1 MQVPSHTI
9 LAGLF
14 TLLISAMLFGQNLV
28 PNYSF
33 EAYTS
38 CPNGFGNSQNLDC
51 DDWFNANGGTAD
63 YFNVCATTW
72 ISDVPD
78 NYEGSQNPVSGVGY
92 IGMLAKFGPAPFGW
106 LEYPQAQLTQPLIF
120 GKGYHVSFYVN
131 MGTRGCAVEHLGA
144 YFSVGPID
152 QEESSYIPVT
162 PQVEWNS
169 GWLNDTLNWTLIEG
183 CIVSQG
189 GEDHIILGNFHSYL
203 ETLTEPCGNPFPTT
217 SYYFIDDVSVVETVL
232 TGLDLDLGDDVIT
245 CYEHTIVPD
254 VTGDVHYLWSDGST
268 GPELTVN
275 TSGEYKLTIYDDQ
288 CMGAK
293 DSIEVTITN
302 QPPVAFNPEDT
313 LICLNETIAISLD
326 PDAGD
331 YEWND
336 GSTSPQYTITTAGNY
351 MVTLDDGCDLTTD
364 EITVEVLNPPA
375 PFSLGSDTILCQG
388 TEIEFNFDP
397 SLGDFVWQDGNMS
410 GSVIIFQEGSYALT
424 ISNMCGAETATV
436 FVDELLPVNV
446 NVGPA
451 QDILCDNETL
461 DIFLDPSYATFLWQD
476 GSTASEYQISEAG
489 VYTVTMTHVCGTS
502 SDSIV
507 ILELPV
513 PVVDLGDDIL
523 ACPGD
528 VVFITS
534 NSTPGDYTWQDGS
547 TNDSLLVT
555 TSELYSLTITNPC
568 GTDQDDVM
576 VQFEELLVPVNLGA
590 DVSLCP
596 GQPLTLYS
604 GNASGAHVWQ
614 DGSTA
619 DSLIVNGAGDY
630 HVTVSNSC
638 FTYSDTIHVDVGN
651 DPPSI
656 DLPAQLVL
664 CEGANTT
671 LDPGVSGVAY
681 LWNDGST
688 GPTLVISNAGAY
700 SLTVSN
706 GCGSDVDTVNVI
718 SGGPLPVVSLG
729 QDISLCPGDTVVV
742 QPVFVDVDAWAWQ
755 DGSSSPSFDVTDQG
769 TINIQVTNGCGAA
782 TDTLEVV
789 LLDPA
794 PILDLGVDTSVC
806 AGETVTLTIT
816 NQDVTILWNDGSTN
830 TTLLAQ
836 NPGLYFATVTNVC
849 GADRDSFQL
858 NQLPAIPILDL
869 GPDLPLCPG
878 ETITITPG
886 IADVDYS
893 WQDGSTDP
901 AYQVDAAQSISLTIT
916 NACGSSSDML
926 TIFTSTDGPYVD
938 LGADVLA
945 CEGET
950 VTIDAAISGVT
961 YLWQDGSMDPSLVAT
976 QSGIYSITVSNSCG
990 TDMDTIE
997 VDIHGLPPSPALG
1010 ADTTLCEGSTLTLV
1024 STADAE
1030 TLITWQDGSGLPSFV
1045 VDEPGTY
1052 VLHEINRCGD
1062 NVDSILIAYQALPSP
1077 FDLGPDT
1084 ITCPGESVLLSGPVT
1099 SDSYQWQ
1106 DGSQGSSFLAQQA
1119 GIYVLSISNGCG
1131 MRRDSFVLTYD
1142 TRTPVFHA
1150 DDSYVICFGESVT
1163 LDALQ
1168 TFPVTYAW
1176 STSSDSPS
1184 ITVTTPGV
1192 YTITIITDCSE
1203 TANDYLVELKEDCNP
1218 SDEIYIPNVFS
1229 PNGDGI
1235 NDVFGVFPNESMDI
1249 ASITGSIFDRW
1260 GNLVFQSSAIPF
1272 LWDGTFGNQ
1281 ELQPG
1286 VYAYN
1291 IVVEYTRDAK
1301 VVHKIFTGDV
1311 TLVK

>member
-14 TLLISAMLFGQNLV
+14 TLLIPAMLSGQNLV
-28 PNYSF
+28 PNWSF
-33 EAYTS
+33 EEYGT
-38 CPNGFGNSQNLDC
+38 CPNGFGQNDNLDC

-63 YFNVCATTW
+63 YFNVCSTTW

-78 NYEGSQNPVSGVGY
+78 NYEGSQDPVTGVGY
-92 IGMLAKFGPAPFGW
+92 IGILAKFGPAPFGW
-106 LEYPQAQLTQPLIF
+106 LEYPQAQLTQPLNF
-120 GKGYHVSFYVN
+120 GKGYQVSFYVN
-131 MGTRGCAVEHLGA
+131 MSPRGCAVQHLGA
-144 YFSVGPID
+144 YFSVGPVE
-152 QEESSYIPVT
+152 QEAPSYLPLT

-169 GWLNDTLNWTLIEG
+169 GWLNDTLNWMLIEG
-183 CIVSQG
+183 CIVAQG

-203 ETLTEPCGNPFPTT
+203 ETQTELCPHPFPTT
-217 SYYFIDDVSVVETVL
+217 SYYFIDDVSVVEAVL

-275 TSGEYKLTIYDDQ
+275 TTGEYKLTIYDDQ
-288 CMGAK
+288 CRGAK

-302 QPPVAFNPEDT
+302 QPPVELNPEDT
-313 LICLNETIAISLD
+313 LICLNETIAFSLD

-351 MVTLDDGCDLTTD
+351 VVTLDDGCDLTTD
-364 EITVEVLNPPA
+364 EINVAVMNPPA
-375 PFSLGSDTILCQG
+375 PFSLGNDTILCQG

-397 SLGDFVWQDGNMS
+397 SLGDFLWQDGSMS

-424 ISNMCGAETATV
+424 ISNMCGAESAAV

-461 DIFLDPSYATFLWQD
+461 DIFLDPTYATFLWQD
-476 GSTASEYQISEAG
+476 GSTESQYQISDAG

-502 SDSIV
+502 SDSII

-513 PVVDLGDDIL
+513 PDVELGDPIF

-528 VVFITS
+528 VVFLTS
-534 NSTPGDYTWQDGS
+534 NANFGDYIWQDGS

-555 TSELYSLTITNPC
+555 TSDLYSLTITNPC
-568 GTDQDDVM
+568 GTDQDNVM

-596 GQPLTLYS
+596 GQPLTLYA
-604 GNASGAHVWQ
+604 GNPGGAHVWQ

-619 DSLIVNGAGDY
+619 DSLIVSGAGDY

-638 FTYSDTIHVDVGN
+638 FNFSDTIHVDVEN
-651 DPPSI
+651 DPPSV

-664 CEGANTT
+664 CEGASTT

-681 LWNDGST
+681 LWNDGTTES
-688 GPTLVISNAGAY
+688 TLVISNAGSY

-706 GCGSDVDTVNVI
+706 GCGSDVDTMDVI
-718 SGGPLPVVSLG
+718 NGGPLPTVSLG
-729 QDISLCPGDTVVV
+729 LDISLCPGDTVEV
-742 QPVFVDVDAWAWQ
+742 QPVFVDVDAWTWQ
-755 DGSSSPSFDVTDQG
+755 DGSIAPSFDVTDEG
-769 TINIQVTNGCGAA
+769 TISINVTNGCGAA
-782 TDTLEVV
+782 TDTLVAA

-794 PILDLGVDTSVC
+794 PILDLGADTSLC
-806 AGETVTLTIT
+806 SGETVTLTIT
-816 NQDVTILWNDGSTN
+816 NEDVNILWNDGSTD
-830 TTLLAQ
+830 TTLLVQ
-836 NPGLYFATVTNVC
+836 TPGIYFATVTNAC
-849 GADRDSFQL
+849 GADRDTFQL

-893 WQDGSTDP
+893 WQDGSTNQTF
-901 AYQVDAAQSISLTIT
+901 QVDAPQAISLTIS
-916 NACGSSSDML
+916 NECGTSADVL
-926 TIFTSTDGPYVD
+926 TIFTSTDGPDVD

-945 CEGET
+945 CEGEM
-950 VTIDAAISGVT
+950 VTINAAISGVT
-961 YLWQDGSMDPSLVAT
+961 YLWQDGSVDPSLIAT
-976 QSGIYSITVSNSCG
+976 QSGIYSITVTNSCG

-997 VDIHGLPPSPALG
+997 VDIHGLPPVTNLG
-1010 ADTTLCEGSTLTLV
+1010 ADTTLCEGVSLTLV
-1024 STADAE
+1024 SNADAE
-1030 TLITWQDGSGLPSFV
+1030 TINTWQDGSSLPSFV
-1045 VDEPGTY
+1045 VNTPGTY
-1052 VLHEINRCGD
+1052 VIHAENRCGE
-1062 NVDSILIAYQALPSP
+1062 NSDSISIAYQVLPSP
-1077 FDLGPDT
+1077 FDLRPDT
-1084 ITCPGESVLLSGPVT
+1084 ITCPGESVLLTGPVT
-1099 SDSYQWQ
+1099 SDTYQWQ
-1106 DGSQGSSFLAQQA
+1106 DGSQVQTLLAQQA
-1119 GIYVLSISNGCG
+1119 GIYVLSVSNTCG
-1131 MRRDSFVLTYD
+1131 MRRDSFELTYD
-1142 TRTPVFHA
+1142 TRTPVFMV
-1150 DDSYVICFGESVT
+1150 DDTYVLCIGDSVT
-1163 LDALQ
+1163 LEASQ
-1168 TFPVTYAW
+1168 TFPVTYVW
-1176 STSSDSPS
+1176 STQSDSPS
-1184 ITVTTPGV
+1184 ISVTTPGV
-1192 YTITIITDCSE
+1192 YTITIITDCTESS
-1203 TANDYLVELKEDCNP
+1203 NNYVVELKEDCNP

-1249 ASITGSIFDRW
+1249 VSITGSIFDRW
-1260 GNLVFQSSAIPF
+1260 GNLVFQSAANPF
-1272 LWDGTFGNQ
+1272 LWDGQFSNQ

-1291 IVVEYTRDAK
+1291 IVVEYNRDGK
-1301 VVHKIFTGDV
+1301 VVRRSFTGDV